1 MTFRPLATA
10 VALAL
15 ALPPLFAS
23 QPAFADAA
31 TDLDEVL
38 VTATRTQIALR
49 DSLSPAQVIGRAEIE
64 RSQATSLQQLLA
76 GRAGINLTNTGG
88 LGKQTS
94 LFLRGA
100 GSNQLLVLVDGVR
113 IGSATAGLP
122 ALQDL
127 PVEQIERI
135 EIVRGPHSSL
145 YGADAIGGV
154 IQIFTRRDTGGLKPR
169 AMAGIG
175 SNNLREASAGLG
187 LGGARG
193 WFGADFAFLR
203 TDGINACNG
212 TAAGWGAGCFADEP
226 DRDGYRNR
234 SASLRGGGKFGDAW
248 TLEGSALRAEGYNH
262 YDGSWA
268 NYSETVQQVFSGKL
282 RFTPS
287 AASAFQA
294 TVGRSYD
301 ESDDYGAAGFVGGL
315 QTRRDQAAVQG
326 DFVPGEGQNLT
337 AGLDW
342 LDDHITGSTAYDVD
356 SRENT
361 GVFAE
366 YQGRFGAQ
374 QLQAGLRGDDN
385 EQFGSHTTGNLG
397 WGWHFDGGMLLSARW
412 SSGFRAPSFND
423 LYYPYYGNPDLQ
435 PEESKNLNVGLSGGG
450 DGWRWTADVF
460 ENRVDD
466 LISFDSSTWLPGNI
480 DTARLRGGE
489 LTLTTAFAGWDLAA
503 QYSHVDP
510 RNRSTGPN
518 HGKLLPRRARDTG
531 RIDLDRDFGAF
542 AFGTSVNAAG
552 SRYDDAANLV
562 RVGGYATLDLR
573 FEYALHADWTVLA
586 RVTNLFDRDYQLV
599 DWYNQPGREYGL
611 SVRWQPRAD

>member
-1 MTFRPLATA
+1 MKFRPLTTA

-15 ALPPLFAS
+15 ALPTAAL
-23 QPAFADAA
+23 ADEA

-64 RSQATSLQQLLA
+64 RSQASSLQQLLA

-127 PVEQIERI
+127 PVSQIERI

-154 IQIFTRRDTGGLKPR
+154 IQIFTRRERTGLQPR
-169 AMAGIG
+169 AMAGVG
-175 SNNLREASAGLG
+175 SNGLREASAGIG
-187 LGGARG
+187 SSGERG
-193 WFGADFAFLR
+193 WFGADVALLR
-203 TDGINACNG
+203 TEGINACNG
-212 TAAGWGAGCFADEP
+212 TSAGWGAGCYTDEP

-234 SASLRGGGKFGDAW
+234 SATLRAGTKFGQAW
-248 TLEGSALRAEGYNH
+248 TVEASALRAEGENE

-268 NYSETVQQVFSGKL
+268 NYSETVQQVLSGKL
-282 RFTPS
+282 RYAPS
-287 AASAFQA
+287 ERFSLQASL
-294 TVGRSYD
+294 GRSD
-301 ESDDYGAAGFVGGL
+301 DQTDDYATSVAVGGL
-315 QTRRDQAAVQG
+315 DTRRDQASLQA
-326 DFVPGEGQNLT
+326 DFGLAAGHALT
-337 AGLDW
+337 AGMDW
-342 LDDHITGSTAYDVD
+342 LDDRITGTTAYEVD
-356 SRENT
+356 NRDNT

-366 YQGRFGAQ
+366 YQGRFGSQ
-374 QLQAGLRGDDN
+374 QLQAGLRSDDN
-385 EQFGSHTTGNLG
+385 EQFGSHTTGDIG
-397 WGWHFDGGMLLSARW
+397 WGWHFGDGLKLVARY
-412 SSGFRAPSFND
+412 STGFRAPSFND

-435 PEESKNLNVGLSGGG
+435 PEESKNLNLGLAGETGS
-450 DGWRWTADVF
+450 WQWSVDVF

-466 LISFDSSTWLPGNI
+466 LISYDSSIFLPGNI

-489 LTLTTAFAGWDLAA
+489 LTVSTTLAGWDLSA

-510 RNRSTGPN
+510 RNRSDGAN

-531 RIDLDRDFGAF
+531 RLDLDRRFGDFG
-542 AFGTSVNAAG
+542 FGTSVHAAG
-552 SRYDDAANLV
+552 SRWDDAANTV
-562 RVGGYATLDLR
+562 RVGGYASVDLR
-573 FEYALHADWTVLA
+573 FEYALHADWTLQA

-599 DWYNQPGREYGL
+599 DWYHQPGREYGL
-611 SVRWQPRAD
+611 SVRWQPAR

>member
-1 MTFRPLATA
+1 MKSRPLTTA

-15 ALPPLFAS
+15 ALP
-23 QPAFADAA
+23 AFAASAA
-31 TDLDEVL
+31 DPATELDEVL
-38 VTATRTQIALR
+38 VTATSTEISLR
-49 DSLSPAQVIGRAEIE
+49 DSLSPAQVIDRAQIE

-100 GSNQLLVLVDGVR
+100 GSNQVLVLIDGVR

-154 IQIFTRRDTGGLKPR
+154 IQIFTRRDRGGLQPR
-169 AMAGIG
+169 AMLGAG
-175 SNNLREASAGLG
+175 SSNLREASAGIG
-187 LGGARG
+187 AGGERG
-193 WFGADFAFLR
+193 WFGADVAFLR
-203 TDGINACNG
+203 TDGINACEG

-226 DRDGYRNR
+226 DLDGYRNR
-234 SASLRGGGKFGDAW
+234 SASLRGGGKLGPAW
-248 TLEGSALRAEGYNH
+248 ILEGSALRAEGYNH

-268 NYSETVQQVFSGKL
+268 NYSETVQQVFSAKL
-282 RFTPS
+282 RHAPS
-287 AASAFQA
+287 TRMGWQA

-301 ESDDYGAAGFVGGL
+301 DSNDYGNGVFVGGL
-315 QTRRDQAAVQG
+315 QTRREQAGLQG
-326 DFVPGEGQNLT
+326 DFVLGQDQHLT
-337 AGLDW
+337 AGADW
-342 LDDHITGSTAYDVD
+342 LGDRITGTTAYDVD
-356 SRENT
+356 SRDNT

-366 YQGRFGAQ
+366 YQGRFGPQ
-374 QLQAGLRGDDN
+374 QLQAGLRYDDN
-385 EQFGSHTTGNLG
+385 DQFGSHTTGNLG
-397 WGWHFDGGMLLSARW
+397 WGWRFDGGMLLSARW

-423 LYYPYYGNPDLQ
+423 LYYPYFGNPDLR
-435 PEESKNLNVGLSGGG
+435 PEESNNVNVGVSGGS
-450 DGWRWTADVF
+450 DGLRWTLDLF

-466 LISFDSSTWLPGNI
+466 LISFDSSTWLPGNV
-480 DTARLRGGE
+480 DRARLRGGE
-489 LTLTTAFAGWDLAA
+489 LTVATSLAGWELSG

-510 RNRSTGPN
+510 RNRSAGAN

-531 RIDLDRDFGAF
+531 RIALDRDFGAF

-552 SRYDDAANLV
+552 SRFDDAANAV
-562 RVGGYATLDLR
+562 RVGGFATLDLR
-573 FEYALHADWTVLA
+573 FEYALHRDWTVLA
-586 RVTNLFDRDYQLV
+586 RVTNLFDNDYQLV
-599 DWYNQPGREYGL
+599 DWYNQPGREFGVNL
-611 SVRWQPRAD
+611 RWQPR

>member
-1 MTFRPLATA
+1 MTFRPLTAA

-15 ALPPLFAS
+15 ALPS
-23 QPAFADAA
+23 TAFADAA

-38 VTATRTQIALR
+38 VTATRTQVALR

-100 GSNQLLVLVDGVR
+100 GSNQLLVLIDGVR

-154 IQIFTRRDTGGLKPR
+154 IQIFTRRDQGGLQPR

-175 SNNLREASAGLG
+175 SNNLREASAGIG
-187 LGGARG
+187 QGGERG

-203 TDGINACNG
+203 TDGINACDG
-212 TAAGWGAGCFADEP
+212 TAEGWGAGCFADEP

-234 SASLRGGGKFGDAW
+234 SASLRGGGKPGEAW

-282 RFTPS
+282 RFAPS
-287 AASAFQA
+287 ASAALQA

-301 ESDDYGAAGFVGGL
+301 DSDDYGATGFVGGL
-315 QTRRDQAAVQG
+315 ETRRDQATLQG
-326 DFVPGEGQNLT
+326 DFVLREGHRLT

-342 LDDHITGSTAYDVD
+342 LDDHITGTTAYDVD

-366 YQGRFGAQ
+366 YQGRFGPQ
-374 QLQAGLRGDDN
+374 QLQAGLRNDDN
-385 EQFGSHTTGNLG
+385 GQFGSHTTGNLG
-397 WGWHFDGGMLLSARW
+397 WGWHFDGGVLLSARY
-412 SSGFRAPSFND
+412 STGFRAPSFND
-423 LYYPYYGNPDLQ
+423 LYYPYYGNPDLR
-435 PEESKNLNVGLSGGG
+435 PEESESLNVGVSGGG
-450 DGWRWTADVF
+450 EGWRWTADVF

-466 LISFDSSTWLPGNI
+466 LISFDSATFLPGNI

-489 LTLTTAFAGWDLAA
+489 LTVATAIAGWDLAA

-510 RNRSTGPN
+510 RNRSEGPN

-531 RIDLDRDFGAF
+531 RIDLDRRFDAF
-542 AFGTSVNAAG
+542 ALGASVNAAAG
-552 SRYDDAANLV
+552 RYDDAANSV
-562 RVGGYATLDLR
+562 RLGGYATFDLR
-573 FEYALHADWTVLA
+573 FEYALHADWTVQA
-586 RVTNLFDRDYQLV
+586 RVTNLFDRDYELV
-599 DWYNQPGREYGL
+599 DWYNQPGREFGL
-611 SVRWQPRAD
+611 NLRWQPQAD

>member
-1 MTFRPLATA
+1 MTSRPLTTA

-15 ALPPLFAS
+15 ALPAFTAS
-23 QPAFADAA
+23 AASDPA
-31 TDLDEVL
+31 TELDEVL
-38 VTATRTQIALR
+38 VTATRTEIALR

-64 RSQATSLQQLLA
+64 RSQATSLQQLLS
-76 GRAGINLTNTGG
+76 GRAGINLTNMGG

-127 PVEQIERI
+127 PVELIERI

-154 IQIFTRRDTGGLKPR
+154 IQIFTRRERSGLQPR
-169 AMAGIG
+169 AMVGAG
-175 SNNLREASAGLG
+175 SNHLREASAGI
-187 LGGARG
+187 GGGNERG

-203 TDGINACNG
+203 TDGINACEG

-268 NYSETVQQVFSGKL
+268 NYSETVQQVYTGKL
-282 RFTPS
+282 RYAPS
-287 AASAFQA
+287 ARMAWQA
-294 TVGRSYD
+294 TVGRSRD
-301 ESDDYGAAGFVGGL
+301 ESDDFGSAGFVGGL
-315 QTRRDQAAVQG
+315 QTRRDQAALQG
-326 DFVPGEGQNLT
+326 DFQLKPGQQLT
-337 AGLDW
+337 AGADW

-356 SRENT
+356 SRDNT

-366 YQGRFGAQ
+366 YQGRFGPQ
-374 QLQAGLRGDDN
+374 QLQAGLRYDDN

-397 WGWHFDGGMLLSARW
+397 WGWHFDGGLLLSARY
-412 SSGFRAPSFND
+412 STGFRAPSFND

-435 PEESKNLNVGLSGGG
+435 PEESKNLNLALSGQVQA
-450 DGWRWTADVF
+450 WRWTLDVF

-466 LISFDSSTWLPGNI
+466 LISFDSTTFLPGNI

-489 LTLTTAFAGWDLAA
+489 ITVATTVAGWDLSA

-510 RNRSTGPN
+510 RNRSQGAN
-518 HGKLLPRRARDTG
+518 RGKLLPRRARDTG
-531 RIDLDRDFGAF
+531 RIDLDRDFGDF
-542 AFGTSVNAAG
+542 AFGTTVNAAG
-552 SRYDDAANLV
+552 SRFDDAANLV
-562 RVGGYATLDLR
+562 RVGGYATVDLR
-573 FEYALHADWTVLA
+573 VEYAFHSDWTVLA

-599 DWYNQPGREYGL
+599 DWYNQPGREFGL
-611 SVRWQPRAD
+611 NLRWQPAR

>member
-1 MTFRPLATA
+1 MTFRPLTAA

-15 ALPPLFAS
+15 ALPSA
-23 QPAFADAA
+23 AFADEA

-100 GSNQLLVLVDGVR
+100 GSNQLLVLIDGVR

-154 IQIFTRRDTGGLKPR
+154 IQIFTRRDRGGLQPR
-169 AMAGIG
+169 AMVGIG
-175 SNNLREASAGLG
+175 SNRLREASAGIG
-187 LGGARG
+187 SGGERG
-193 WFGADFAFLR
+193 WFGADVAFLR
-203 TDGINACNG
+203 TDGINACDG
-212 TAAGWGAGCFADEP
+212 TAEGWGAGCFADEP

-234 SASLRGGGKFGDAW
+234 SANLRAGTRLAEAW

-282 RFTPS
+282 RFAPS
-287 AASAFQA
+287 ARTALLA

-301 ESDDYGAAGFVGGL
+301 ESDDYGASGFVGGL
-315 QTRRDQAAVQG
+315 ATRRDQATLQG
-326 DFVPGEGQNLT
+326 DFVLREGHRLT

-342 LDDHITGSTAYDVD
+342 LDDHITGTTAYDVD

-374 QLQAGLRGDDN
+374 QLQAGLRNDDN

-397 WGWHFDGGMLLSARW
+397 WGWHFDGGLRLSARY
-412 SSGFRAPSFND
+412 STGFRAPSFND
-423 LYYPYYGNPDLQ
+423 LYYPFFGNPDLR
-435 PEESKNLNVGLSGGG
+435 PEESENLNLGLAGEG
-450 DGWRWTADVF
+450 DGWRWTLDVF

-466 LISFDSSTWLPGNI
+466 LISFDSTTWLPGNV
-480 DTARLRGGE
+480 DRARLRGGE
-489 LTLTTAFAGWDLAA
+489 LTVATAFAGWDLAA

-510 RNRSTGPN
+510 RNRSEGAN
-518 HGKLLPRRARDTG
+518 RGNLLPRRARDTG
-531 RIDLDRDFGAF
+531 RIDLDRGFGAF
-542 AFGTSVNAAG
+542 AFGATVNAAG
-552 SRYDDAANLV
+552 SRFDDAANLV

-573 FEYALHADWTVLA
+573 VEYALHPDWTVQA

-611 SVRWQPRAD
+611 NLRWQPRR

>member
-1 MTFRPLATA
+1 MMSRPLTTA

-15 ALPPLFAS
+15 ALP
-23 QPAFADAA
+23 AFAASAA
-31 TDLDEVL
+31 SDPATELDEVL
-38 VTATRTQIALR
+38 VTATRTEIALR

-64 RSQATSLQQLLA
+64 RSQATSLQQLLS
-76 GRAGINLTNTGG
+76 GRAGINLTNMGG

-127 PVEQIERI
+127 PVELIERI

-154 IQIFTRRDTGGLKPR
+154 IQIFTRREHGGLQPR
-169 AMAGIG
+169 AMVGAG
-175 SNNLREASAGLG
+175 SNRLREASAGLG
-187 LGGARG
+187 LGGERG

-268 NYSETVQQVFSGKL
+268 NYSETVQQVYTGKL
-282 RFTPS
+282 RYAPS
-287 AASAFQA
+287 PRMAWQA
-294 TVGRSYD
+294 TLGRSRD
-301 ESDDYGAAGFVGGL
+301 ESDDFGSAGFVGGL
-315 QTRRDQAAVQG
+315 QTRRDQAALQG
-326 DFVPGEGQNLT
+326 DFLLKPGQQLT
-337 AGLDW
+337 AGADW
-342 LDDHITGSTAYDVD
+342 LGDRITGSTAYDVA
-356 SRENT
+356 SRDNT

-366 YQGRFGAQ
+366 YQGRFGPQ
-374 QLQAGLRGDDN
+374 QLQAGLRYDDN

-397 WGWHFDGGMLLSARW
+397 WGWHFDGGLLLSARY
-412 SSGFRAPSFND
+412 STGFRAPSFND
-423 LYYPYYGNPDLQ
+423 LYYPYYGNPDLR
-435 PEESKNLNVGLSGGG
+435 PEESKNLNIGLSGGG
-450 DGWRWTADVF
+450 DGWRWTLDAF

-466 LISFDSSTWLPGNI
+466 LISFDSATWLPGNV
-480 DTARLRGGE
+480 DRARLRGGE
-489 LTLTTAFAGWDLAA
+489 LTVATSLAGWNLAG

-510 RNRSTGPN
+510 RNRSTGASR
-518 HGKLLPRRARDTG
+518 GKLLPRRARDTG
-531 RIDLDRDFGAF
+531 RIDLDRDFGDF
-542 AFGTSVNAAG
+542 AFGTTVNAAG
-552 SRYDDAANLV
+552 SRFDDAANLV

-573 FEYALHADWTVLA
+573 VEYAFHRDWTVQA

-599 DWYNQPGREYGL
+599 DWYN
-611 SVRWQPRAD
+611 

>member
-1 MTFRPLATA
+1 MMSRPLTTA

-15 ALPPLFAS
+15 ALPAFTAS
-23 QPAFADAA
+23 AASDPA
-31 TDLDEVL
+31 TELDEVL
-38 VTATRTQIALR
+38 VTATRTEIALR

-64 RSQATSLQQLLA
+64 RSQATSLQQLLS
-76 GRAGINLTNTGG
+76 GRAGINLTNMGG

-127 PVEQIERI
+127 PVELIERI

-154 IQIFTRRDTGGLKPR
+154 IQIFTRR
-169 AMAGIG
+169 
-175 SNNLREASAGLG
+175 E
-187 LGGARG
+187 RG

-268 NYSETVQQVFSGKL
+268 NYSETVQQVYTGKL
-282 RFTPS
+282 RYAPS
-287 AASAFQA
+287 PRMAWQA
-294 TVGRSYD
+294 TLGRSRD
-301 ESDDYGAAGFVGGL
+301 ESDDFGSAGFVGGL
-315 QTRRDQAAVQG
+315 QTRRDQAALQG
-326 DFVPGEGQNLT
+326 DFLLKPGQQLT
-337 AGLDW
+337 AGADW
-342 LDDHITGSTAYDVD
+342 LGDRITGSTAYDVD
-356 SRENT
+356 SRDNT

-366 YQGRFGAQ
+366 YQGRFGPQ
-374 QLQAGLRGDDN
+374 QLQAGLRYDDN

-397 WGWHFDGGMLLSARW
+397 WGWHFDGGLLLSARY
-412 SSGFRAPSFND
+412 STGFRAPSFND
-423 LYYPYYGNPDLQ
+423 LYYPYFGNPDLQ
-435 PEESKNLNVGLSGGG
+435 PEESKNLNLALSGQVQA
-450 DGWRWTADVF
+450 WRWTLDVF

-466 LISFDSSTWLPGNI
+466 LISFDSTTWLPGNV
-480 DTARLRGGE
+480 DRARLRGGE
-489 LTLTTAFAGWDLAA
+489 LTVATSLAGWNLAG

-510 RNRSTGPN
+510 RNRSTGASR
-518 HGKLLPRRARDTG
+518 GKLLPRRARDTG
-531 RIDLDRDFGAF
+531 RIDLDRDFGDF
-542 AFGTSVNAAG
+542 AFGTTVNAAG
-552 SRYDDAANLV
+552 SRFDDAANLV

-573 FEYALHADWTVLA
+573 VEYALGSDWTVLA

-599 DWYNQPGREYGL
+599 DWYNQPGREFGL
-611 SVRWQPRAD
+611 NLRWQPAH

>member
-1 MTFRPLATA
+1 MMSRPLTTA

-15 ALPPLFAS
+15 ALP
-23 QPAFADAA
+23 AFAASAA
-31 TDLDEVL
+31 SDPATELDEVL
-38 VTATRTQIALR
+38 VTATRTEIALR

-64 RSQATSLQQLLA
+64 RSQATSLQQLLS
-76 GRAGINLTNTGG
+76 GRAGINLTNMGG

-127 PVEQIERI
+127 PVELIERI

-154 IQIFTRRDTGGLKPR
+154 IQIFTRREHGGLQPR
-169 AMAGIG
+169 AMVGAG
-175 SNNLREASAGLG
+175 SNRLREASAGLG
-187 LGGARG
+187 LGGERG

-268 NYSETVQQVFSGKL
+268 NYSETVQQVYSGKL
-282 RFTPS
+282 RYAPS
-287 AASAFQA
+287 ARMAWQA
-294 TVGRSYD
+294 TVGRSRD
-301 ESDDYGAAGFVGGL
+301 ESDDFGSGGFVGGL
-315 QTRRDQAAVQG
+315 QTRRDQAALQG
-326 DFVPGEGQNLT
+326 DFVLKPGQQLT
-337 AGLDW
+337 AGADW
-342 LDDHITGSTAYDVD
+342 LGDRITGSTAYDVD
-356 SRENT
+356 SRDNT

-366 YQGRFGAQ
+366 YQGRFGPQ
-374 QLQAGLRGDDN
+374 QLQAGLRYDDN

-397 WGWHFDGGMLLSARW
+397 WGWHFDGGLLLSARY
-412 SSGFRAPSFND
+412 STGFRAPSFND
-423 LYYPYYGNPDLQ
+423 LYYPYFGNPDLQ
-435 PEESKNLNVGLSGGG
+435 PEESKNLNLALSGQVQA
-450 DGWRWTADVF
+450 WRWTLDVF

-466 LISFDSSTWLPGNI
+466 LISFDSTTWLPGNV
-480 DTARLRGGE
+480 DRARLRGGE
-489 LTLTTAFAGWDLAA
+489 LTVATSLAGWNLAG

-510 RNRSTGPN
+510 RNRSTGASR
-518 HGKLLPRRARDTG
+518 GKLLPRRARDTG
-531 RIDLDRDFGAF
+531 RIDLDRDFGDF
-542 AFGTSVNAAG
+542 AFGTTVNAAG
-552 SRYDDAANLV
+552 SRFDDAANLV

-573 FEYALHADWTVLA
+573 VEYALGSDWTVLA

-599 DWYNQPGREYGL
+599 DWYNQPGREFGL
-611 SVRWQPRAD
+611 NLRWQPAR

>member
-1 MTFRPLATA
+1 MTSRPLTTA

-15 ALPPLFAS
+15 ALPAFTAS
-23 QPAFADAA
+23 AASDPA
-31 TDLDEVL
+31 TELDEVL
-38 VTATRTQIALR
+38 VTATRTEIALR

-127 PVEQIERI
+127 TVELIERI

-154 IQIFTRRDTGGLKPR
+154 IQIFTRRERSGLQPR
-169 AMAGIG
+169 AMVGAG
-175 SNNLREASAGLG
+175 SNHLREASAGI
-187 LGGARG
+187 GGGNERG

-203 TDGINACNG
+203 TDGINACEG
-212 TAAGWGAGCFADEP
+212 TAAGWGAGCFAEEP

-268 NYSETVQQVFSGKL
+268 NYSETVQQVYTGKL
-282 RFTPS
+282 RYAPS
-287 AASAFQA
+287 ARMAWQA
-294 TVGRSYD
+294 TVGRSRD
-301 ESDDYGAAGFVGGL
+301 ESDDFGSAGFVGGL
-315 QTRRDQAAVQG
+315 QTRRDQAALQG
-326 DFVPGEGQNLT
+326 DFQLKPGQQLT
-337 AGLDW
+337 AGADW

-356 SRENT
+356 SRDNT

-366 YQGRFGAQ
+366 YQGRFGPQ
-374 QLQAGLRGDDN
+374 QLQAGLRYDDN

-397 WGWHFDGGMLLSARW
+397 WGWHFDGGLLLSARY
-412 SSGFRAPSFND
+412 STGFRAPSFND

-435 PEESKNLNVGLSGGG
+435 PEESKNLNLALSGQVQA
-450 DGWRWTADVF
+450 WRWTLDVF

-466 LISFDSSTWLPGNI
+466 LISFDSTTFLPGNI

-489 LTLTTAFAGWDLAA
+489 ITVATTVAGWDLSA

-510 RNRSTGPN
+510 RNRSQGAN
-518 HGKLLPRRARDTG
+518 RGKLLPRRARDTG
-531 RIDLDRDFGAF
+531 RIDLDRDFGDF
-542 AFGTSVNAAG
+542 AFGTTVNAAG
-552 SRYDDAANLV
+552 SRFDDAANLV
-562 RVGGYATLDLR
+562 RVGGYATVDLR
-573 FEYALHADWTVLA
+573 VEYAFHSDWTVLA

-599 DWYNQPGREYGL
+599 DWYNQPGREFGL
-611 SVRWQPRAD
+611 NLRWQPAR

>member
-1 MTFRPLATA
+1 MTFRPLTAA

-15 ALPPLFAS
+15 ALPSA
-23 QPAFADAA
+23 AFAAAPTDAA

-49 DSLSPAQVIGRAEIE
+49 DSLSPAQVIDRAEIE

-76 GRAGINLTNTGG
+76 GRAGINLANTGG

-113 IGSATAGLP
+113 IGSASAGLP
-122 ALQDL
+122 AIQDI

-154 IQIFTRRDTGGLKPR
+154 IQIFTRHDHGGLQPR

-175 SNNLREASAGLG
+175 SHNLREASAGLG
-187 LGGARG
+187 LGGERG
-193 WFGADFAFLR
+193 WFGADVAFLR
-203 TDGINACNG
+203 TDGIDACDG
-212 TAAGWGAGCFADEP
+212 TAEGWGAGCFADEP

-234 SASLRGGGKFGDAW
+234 SASLRGGAKLAEAW

-282 RFTPS
+282 RFAPS
-287 AASAFQA
+287 AGTALQA

-301 ESDDYGAAGFVGGL
+301 ESDDYGATGFAGGL
-315 QTRRDQAAVQG
+315 QTRRDQAALQG
-326 DFVPGEGQNLT
+326 DFVLRDGHLLT
-337 AGLDW
+337 AGADW
-342 LDDHITGSTAYDVD
+342 LDDHVTGNTDYDVD
-356 SRENT
+356 SRDNT
-361 GVFAE
+361 GLFAE
-366 YQGRFGAQ
+366 YQGRFGAR
-374 QLQAGLRGDDN
+374 QLQAGLRYDDN
-385 EQFGSHTTGNLG
+385 EQFGSHTTGDLG
-397 WGWHFDGGMLLSARW
+397 WGWHFDGGVLLSARY
-412 SSGFRAPSFND
+412 STGFRAPSFND

-435 PEESKNLNVGLSGGG
+435 PEESESLNLGLSGEAR
-450 DGWRWTADVF
+450 GWRWTLDAFD
-460 ENRVDD
+460 NRVDD
-466 LISFDSSTWLPGNI
+466 LISYDSSTFLPGNI
-480 DTARLRGGE
+480 DKARLRGGE
-489 LTLTTAFAGWDLAA
+489 ATVAASLAGWDLAA

-510 RNRSTGPN
+510 RNRSDGAN
-518 HGKLLPRRARDTG
+518 RGNLLPRRARDTG
-531 RIDLDRDFGAF
+531 RIDLDRRLDALGVGA
-542 AFGTSVNAAG
+542 SLNAAG
-552 SRYDDAANLV
+552 SRYDDAANTV
-562 RVGGYATLDLR
+562 RLGGYATVDLR
-573 FEYALHADWTVLA
+573 FEYALNRAWTLQA
-586 RVTNLFDRDYQLV
+586 RVTNLFDRDYQQV

-611 SVRWQPRAD
+611 NVRWQPKAE

>member
-1 MTFRPLATA
+1 MTSRPLTTA

-15 ALPPLFAS
+15 ALPAFTAS
-23 QPAFADAA
+23 AASDPA
-31 TDLDEVL
+31 TELDEVL
-38 VTATRTQIALR
+38 VTATRTEIALR

-64 RSQATSLQQLLA
+64 RSQATSLQQLLS
-76 GRAGINLTNTGG
+76 GRAGINLTNMGG

-127 PVEQIERI
+127 TVELIERI

-154 IQIFTRRDTGGLKPR
+154 IQIFTRRERSGLQPR
-169 AMAGIG
+169 AMVGAG
-175 SNNLREASAGLG
+175 SNHLREASAGI
-187 LGGARG
+187 GGGNERG

-268 NYSETVQQVFSGKL
+268 NYSETVQQVYTGKL
-282 RFTPS
+282 RYAPS
-287 AASAFQA
+287 ARMAWQA
-294 TVGRSYD
+294 TVGRSRD
-301 ESDDYGAAGFVGGL
+301 ESDDFGSAGFVGGL
-315 QTRRDQAAVQG
+315 QTRRDQAALQG
-326 DFVPGEGQNLT
+326 DFQLKPGQQLT
-337 AGLDW
+337 AGADW

-356 SRENT
+356 SRDNT

-366 YQGRFGAQ
+366 YQGRFGPQ
-374 QLQAGLRGDDN
+374 QLQAGLRYDDN

-397 WGWHFDGGMLLSARW
+397 WGWHFDGGLLLSARY
-412 SSGFRAPSFND
+412 STGFRAPSFND

-435 PEESKNLNVGLSGGG
+435 PEESKNLNLALSGQVQA
-450 DGWRWTADVF
+450 WRWTLDVF

-466 LISFDSSTWLPGNI
+466 LISFDSTTFLPGNI

-489 LTLTTAFAGWDLAA
+489 ITVATTVAGWDLSA

-510 RNRSTGPN
+510 RNRSQGAN
-518 HGKLLPRRARDTG
+518 RGKLLPRRARDTG
-531 RIDLDRDFGAF
+531 RIDLDRDFGDF
-542 AFGTSVNAAG
+542 AFGTTVNAAG
-552 SRYDDAANLV
+552 SRFDDAANLV
-562 RVGGYATLDLR
+562 RVGGYATVDLR
-573 FEYALHADWTVLA
+573 VEYAFHSDWTVLA

-599 DWYNQPGREYGL
+599 DWYNQPGREFGL
-611 SVRWQPRAD
+611 NLRWQPAR

>member
-1 MTFRPLATA
+1 MTFRPLTTA

-15 ALPPLFAS
+15 ALPLLAPGAALA
-23 QPAFADAA
+23 ADPA

-64 RSQATSLQQLLA
+64 RSQASSLQQLLA

-145 YGADAIGGV
+145 YGADAIGGM

-175 SNNLREASAGLG
+175 SNHLREASAGLG
-187 LGGARG
+187 LGGERG
-193 WFGADFAFLR
+193 WFGADVAFLR
-203 TDGINACNG
+203 TDGINACEG

-234 SASLRGGGKFGDAW
+234 SASLRGGGKLGDAW

-282 RFTPS
+282 RFAPS
-287 AASAFQA
+287 AAGSLQA

-301 ESDDYGAAGFVGGL
+301 DSDDYGATGFVGGL
-315 QTRRDQAAVQG
+315 ETRRDQAALQG
-326 DFVPGEGQNLT
+326 DFVLREGQTLT

-356 SRENT
+356 SRDNT

-374 QLQAGLRGDDN
+374 QMQAGLRSDDN

-397 WGWHFDGGMLLSARW
+397 WGWHFDGGMLLSTRY
-412 SSGFRAPSFND
+412 STGFRAPSFND
-423 LYYPYYGNPDLQ
+423 LYYPYYGNPELQ
-435 PEESKNLNVGLSGGG
+435 PEESKSLNIGLSGELQA
-450 DGWRWTADVF
+450 WRWTLDVF

-466 LISFDSSTWLPGNI
+466 LISFDSATFLPGNI

-489 LTLTTAFAGWDLAA
+489 LTVGTTLAGWDLAA

-510 RNRSTGPN
+510 RNRSEGAN
-518 HGKLLPRRARDTG
+518 RGNLLPRRARDTG
-531 RIDLDRDFGAF
+531 RIDLDRDFGDF
-542 AFGTSVNAAG
+542 AFGTTLNAAG

-562 RVGGYATLDLR
+562 RVGGYATLDVR
-573 FEYALHADWTVLA
+573 FEYALGSDWTVLA

-599 DWYNQPGREYGL
+599 DWYAQPGREYGL
-611 SVRWQPRAD
+611 SVRWQPRG

>member
-1 MTFRPLATA
+1 MTFRPLTTA

-15 ALPPLFAS
+15 ALPLLAPGTALA
-23 QPAFADAA
+23 ADPA

-100 GSNQLLVLVDGVR
+100 GSNQILVLVDGVR

-169 AMAGIG
+169 AMVGIG
-175 SNNLREASAGLG
+175 SNHLREASAGLG
-187 LGGARG
+187 LGGERG
-193 WFGADFAFLR
+193 WFGADVAFLR
-203 TDGINACNG
+203 TDGINACEG

-234 SASLRGGGKFGDAW
+234 SASLRGGGRFGDAW

-282 RFTPS
+282 RFAPS
-287 AASAFQA
+287 AAATLQA

-301 ESDDYGAAGFVGGL
+301 DSDDYGATGFVGGL
-315 QTRRDQAAVQG
+315 ETRRDQAAVQG
-326 DFVPGEGQNLT
+326 DFILREGQALT
-337 AGLDW
+337 AGVDW

-356 SRENT
+356 SRDNT

-366 YQGRFGAQ
+366 YQGRFGPQ
-374 QLQAGLRGDDN
+374 QLQAGLRYDDN

-397 WGWHFDGGMLLSARW
+397 WGWHFDGGLLLSARY
-412 SSGFRAPSFND
+412 STGFRAPSFND

-435 PEESKNLNVGLSGGG
+435 PEESKNINVGLSGEVQA
-450 DGWRWTADVF
+450 WRWTVDVF

-466 LISFDSSTWLPGNI
+466 LISFDSTTFLPGNI

-489 LTLTTAFAGWDLAA
+489 LTVGTTLAGWDLAA

-510 RNRSTGPN
+510 RNRSEGAN
-518 HGKLLPRRARDTG
+518 RGNLLPRRARDTG
-531 RIDLDRDFGAF
+531 RIDLDRDFGDF
-542 AFGTSVNAAG
+542 AFGTTLNAAG

-573 FEYALHADWTVLA
+573 FEYALGSDWTVLA

-599 DWYNQPGREYGL
+599 DWYAQPGREYGL
-611 SVRWQPRAD
+611 SVRWQPRG

>member
-1 MTFRPLATA
+1 MTSRPLTTA

-15 ALPPLFAS
+15 ALPAFTAS
-23 QPAFADAA
+23 AASDPA
-31 TDLDEVL
+31 TELDEVL
-38 VTATRTQIALR
+38 VTATRTEIALR

-64 RSQATSLQQLLA
+64 RSQATSLQQLLS
-76 GRAGINLTNTGG
+76 GRAGINLTNMGG

-127 PVEQIERI
+127 PVELIERI

-154 IQIFTRRDTGGLKPR
+154 IQIFTRRERSGLQPR
-169 AMAGIG
+169 AMVGAG
-175 SNNLREASAGLG
+175 SNHLREASAGI
-187 LGGARG
+187 GGGNERG

-203 TDGINACNG
+203 TDGINACEG

-268 NYSETVQQVFSGKL
+268 NYSETVQQVYTGKL
-282 RFTPS
+282 RYAPS
-287 AASAFQA
+287 PRMAWQA
-294 TVGRSYD
+294 TLGRSRD
-301 ESDDYGAAGFVGGL
+301 ESDDFGSAGFVGGL
-315 QTRRDQAAVQG
+315 QTRRDQAALQV
-326 DFVPGEGQNLT
+326 DFQLKPGQQLT
-337 AGLDW
+337 AGADW

-356 SRENT
+356 SRDNT

-366 YQGRFGAQ
+366 YQGRFGPQ
-374 QLQAGLRGDDN
+374 QLQAGLRYDDN

-397 WGWHFDGGMLLSARW
+397 WGWHFDGGLLLSARY
-412 SSGFRAPSFND
+412 STGFRAPSFND

-435 PEESKNLNVGLSGGG
+435 PEESKNLNLALSGQVQA
-450 DGWRWTADVF
+450 WRWTLDVF

-466 LISFDSSTWLPGNI
+466 LISFDSTTFLPGNI

-489 LTLTTAFAGWDLAA
+489 ITVATTVAGWDLSA

-510 RNRSTGPN
+510 RNRSQGAN
-518 HGKLLPRRARDTG
+518 RGKLLPRRARDTG
-531 RIDLDRDFGAF
+531 RIDLDRDFGDF
-542 AFGTSVNAAG
+542 AFGTTVNAAG
-552 SRYDDAANLV
+552 SRFDDAANLV
-562 RVGGYATLDLR
+562 RVGGYATVDLR
-573 FEYALHADWTVLA
+573 VEYAFHSDWTVLA

-599 DWYNQPGREYGL
+599 DWYNQPGREFGL
-611 SVRWQPRAD
+611 NLRWQPAR

>member
-1 MTFRPLATA
+1 MTFRPLTTA

-15 ALPPLFAS
+15 ALPLLAPGTALA
-23 QPAFADAA
+23 ADPA

-38 VTATRTQIALR
+38 VTATRTPIALR

-100 GSNQLLVLVDGVR
+100 GSNQILVLVDGVR

-169 AMAGIG
+169 AMVGIG
-175 SNNLREASAGLG
+175 SNHLREASAGLG
-187 LGGARG
+187 LGGERG
-193 WFGADFAFLR
+193 WFGADVAFLR
-203 TDGINACNG
+203 TDGINACEG

-234 SASLRGGGKFGDAW
+234 SASLRGGGRFGDAW

-268 NYSETVQQVFSGKL
+268 NYSETVQQVYTGKL
-282 RFTPS
+282 RYAPS
-287 AASAFQA
+287 PRMAWQA
-294 TVGRSYD
+294 TLGRSRD
-301 ESDDYGAAGFVGGL
+301 ESDDFGSAGFVGGL
-315 QTRRDQAAVQG
+315 QTRRDQAALQG
-326 DFVPGEGQNLT
+326 DFLLKPGQQLT
-337 AGLDW
+337 AGADW
-342 LDDHITGSTAYDVD
+342 LGDRITGSTAYDVD
-356 SRENT
+356 SRDNT

-366 YQGRFGAQ
+366 YQGRFGPQ
-374 QLQAGLRGDDN
+374 QLQAGLRYDDN

-397 WGWHFDGGMLLSARW
+397 WGWHFDGGLLLSARY
-412 SSGFRAPSFND
+412 STGFRAPSFND

-435 PEESKNLNVGLSGGG
+435 PEESKNINVGLSGEVQA
-450 DGWRWTADVF
+450 WRWTVDVF

-466 LISFDSSTWLPGNI
+466 LISFDSTTFLPGNI

-489 LTLTTAFAGWDLAA
+489 VTVATQLAGWDLSA

-510 RNRSTGPN
+510 RNRSEGAN
-518 HGKLLPRRARDTG
+518 RGNLLPRRARDTG
-531 RIDLDRDFGAF
+531 RIDLDRDFGDF
-542 AFGTSVNAAG
+542 AFGTTLNAAG

-573 FEYALHADWTVLA
+573 FEYALGSDWTVLA
-586 RVTNLFDRDYQLV
+586 RVANLFDRDYQLV
-599 DWYNQPGREYGL
+599 DWYAQPGREYGL
-611 SVRWQPRAD
+611 SVRWQPRG

>member
-1 MTFRPLATA
+1 MMSRPLTTA

-15 ALPPLFAS
+15 ALP
-23 QPAFADAA
+23 AFAASAA
-31 TDLDEVL
+31 SDPATELDEVL
-38 VTATRTQIALR
+38 VTATRTEIALR

-64 RSQATSLQQLLA
+64 RSQATSLQQLLS
-76 GRAGINLTNTGG
+76 GRAGINLTNMGG

-127 PVEQIERI
+127 PVELIERI

-154 IQIFTRRDTGGLKPR
+154 IQIFTRREHGGLQPR
-169 AMAGIG
+169 AMVGAG
-175 SNNLREASAGLG
+175 SNRLREASAGLG
-187 LGGARG
+187 LGGERG

-268 NYSETVQQVFSGKL
+268 NYSETVQQVYTGKL
-282 RFTPS
+282 RYAPS
-287 AASAFQA
+287 PRMAWQA
-294 TVGRSYD
+294 TLGRSRD
-301 ESDDYGAAGFVGGL
+301 ESDDFGSAGFVGGL
-315 QTRRDQAAVQG
+315 QTRRDQAALQG
-326 DFVPGEGQNLT
+326 DFLLKPGQQLT
-337 AGLDW
+337 AGADW
-342 LDDHITGSTAYDVD
+342 LGDRITGSTAYDVD
-356 SRENT
+356 SRDNT

-366 YQGRFGAQ
+366 YQGRFGPQ
-374 QLQAGLRGDDN
+374 QLQAGLRYDDN
-385 EQFGSHTTGNLG
+385 EQFGRHTTGNLG
-397 WGWHFDGGMLLSARW
+397 WGWHFDGGLLLSARY
-412 SSGFRAPSFND
+412 STGFRAPSFND
-423 LYYPYYGNPDLQ
+423 LYYPYFGNPDLQ
-435 PEESKNLNVGLSGGG
+435 PEESKNLNLALSGQVQA
-450 DGWRWTADVF
+450 WRWTLDVF

-466 LISFDSSTWLPGNI
+466 LISFDSTTWLPGNV
-480 DTARLRGGE
+480 DRARLRGGE
-489 LTLTTAFAGWDLAA
+489 LTVATTLAGWDLAG

-531 RIDLDRDFGAF
+531 RIDLDRRFGDF
-542 AFGTSVNAAG
+542 AFGTTVNAAG
-552 SRYDDAANLV
+552 SRFDDAANLV

-573 FEYALHADWTVLA
+573 VEYALGSDWTVLA

-599 DWYNQPGREYGL
+599 DWYNQPGREFGL
-611 SVRWQPRAD
+611 NLRWQPAR

>member
-1 MTFRPLATA
+1 MTSRPLTTA

-15 ALPPLFAS
+15 ALPAFTAS
-23 QPAFADAA
+23 AASDPA
-31 TDLDEVL
+31 TELDEVL
-38 VTATRTQIALR
+38 VTATRTEIALR

-64 RSQATSLQQLLA
+64 RSQATSLQQLLS
-76 GRAGINLTNTGG
+76 GRAGINLTNMGG

-127 PVEQIERI
+127 PVELIERI

-154 IQIFTRRDTGGLKPR
+154 IQIFTRRERSGLQPR
-169 AMAGIG
+169 AMVGAG
-175 SNNLREASAGLG
+175 SNHLREASAGI
-187 LGGARG
+187 GGGNERG

-268 NYSETVQQVFSGKL
+268 NYSETVQQVYTGKL
-282 RFTPS
+282 RYAPS
-287 AASAFQA
+287 ARMAWQA
-294 TVGRSYD
+294 TVGRSRD
-301 ESDDYGAAGFVGGL
+301 ESDDFGSAGFVGGL
-315 QTRRDQAAVQG
+315 QTRRDQAALQG
-326 DFVPGEGQNLT
+326 DFQLKPGQQLT
-337 AGLDW
+337 AGADW
-342 LDDHITGSTAYDVD
+342 LGDRITGSTAYDVD
-356 SRENT
+356 SRDNT

-366 YQGRFGAQ
+366 YQGRFGPQ
-374 QLQAGLRGDDN
+374 QLQAGLRYDDN

-397 WGWHFDGGMLLSARW
+397 WGWHFDGGLLLSARY
-412 SSGFRAPSFND
+412 STGFRAPSFND

-435 PEESKNLNVGLSGGG
+435 PEESKNLNLALSGQVQA
-450 DGWRWTADVF
+450 WRWTLDVF

-466 LISFDSSTWLPGNI
+466 LISFDSTTFLPGNI

-489 LTLTTAFAGWDLAA
+489 ITVATTVAGWDLSA

-510 RNRSTGPN
+510 RNRSQGAN
-518 HGKLLPRRARDTG
+518 RGKLLPRRARDTG
-531 RIDLDRDFGAF
+531 RIDLDRDFGDF
-542 AFGTSVNAAG
+542 AFGTTVNAAG
-552 SRYDDAANLV
+552 SRFDDAANLV
-562 RVGGYATLDLR
+562 RVGGYATVDLR
-573 FEYALHADWTVLA
+573 VEYAFHSDWTVLA

-599 DWYNQPGREYGL
+599 DWYNQPGREFGL
-611 SVRWQPRAD
+611 NLRWQPAR

>member
-1 MTFRPLATA
+1 MTSRPLTTA

-15 ALPPLFAS
+15 ALPAFTAS
-23 QPAFADAA
+23 AASDPA
-31 TDLDEVL
+31 TELDEVL
-38 VTATRTQIALR
+38 VTATRTEIALR

-64 RSQATSLQQLLA
+64 RSQATSLQQLLS
-76 GRAGINLTNTGG
+76 GRAGINLTNMGG

-127 PVEQIERI
+127 PVELIERI

-154 IQIFTRRDTGGLKPR
+154 IQIFTRRERSGLQPR
-169 AMAGIG
+169 AMVGAG
-175 SNNLREASAGLG
+175 SNHLREASAGI
-187 LGGARG
+187 GGGNERG

-203 TDGINACNG
+203 TDGINACEG
-212 TAAGWGAGCFADEP
+212 TAAGWGAGCFAEEP

-268 NYSETVQQVFSGKL
+268 NYSETVQQVYTGKL
-282 RFTPS
+282 RYAPS
-287 AASAFQA
+287 ARMAWQA
-294 TVGRSYD
+294 TVGRSRD
-301 ESDDYGAAGFVGGL
+301 ESDDFGSAGFVGGL
-315 QTRRDQAAVQG
+315 QTRRDQAALQG
-326 DFVPGEGQNLT
+326 DFQLKPGQQLT
-337 AGLDW
+337 AGADW

-356 SRENT
+356 SRDNT

-366 YQGRFGAQ
+366 YQGRFGPQ
-374 QLQAGLRGDDN
+374 QLQAGLRYDDN

-397 WGWHFDGGMLLSARW
+397 WGWHFDGGLLLSARY
-412 SSGFRAPSFND
+412 STGFRAPSFND

-435 PEESKNLNVGLSGGG
+435 PEESKNLNLALSGQVQA
-450 DGWRWTADVF
+450 WRWTLDVF

-466 LISFDSSTWLPGNI
+466 LISFDSTTFLPGNI

-489 LTLTTAFAGWDLAA
+489 ITVATTVAGWDLSA

-510 RNRSTGPN
+510 RNRSQGAN
-518 HGKLLPRRARDTG
+518 RGKLLPRRARDTG
-531 RIDLDRDFGAF
+531 RIDLDRDFGDF
-542 AFGTSVNAAG
+542 AFGTTVNAAG
-552 SRYDDAANLV
+552 SRFDDAANLV
-562 RVGGYATLDLR
+562 RVGGYATVDLR
-573 FEYALHADWTVLA
+573 VEYAFHSDWTVLA

-599 DWYNQPGREYGL
+599 DWYNQPGREFGL
-611 SVRWQPRAD
+611 NLRWQPAR

>member
-1 MTFRPLATA
+1 MTSRPLTTA

-15 ALPPLFAS
+15 ALPAFTAS
-23 QPAFADAA
+23 AASDPA
-31 TDLDEVL
+31 TELDEVL
-38 VTATRTQIALR
+38 VTATRTEIALR

-64 RSQATSLQQLLA
+64 RSQATSLQQLLS
-76 GRAGINLTNTGG
+76 GRAGINLTNMGG

-127 PVEQIERI
+127 TVELIERI

-169 AMAGIG
+169 AMVGIG
-175 SNNLREASAGLG
+175 SNHLREASAGLG
-187 LGGARG
+187 LGGERG
-193 WFGADFAFLR
+193 WFGADVAFLR
-203 TDGINACNG
+203 TDGINACEG

-234 SASLRGGGKFGDAW
+234 SASLRGGGRFGDAW

-268 NYSETVQQVFSGKL
+268 NYSETVQQVYTGKL
-282 RFTPS
+282 RYAPS
-287 AASAFQA
+287 ARMAWQA
-294 TVGRSYD
+294 TVGRSRD
-301 ESDDYGAAGFVGGL
+301 ESDDFGSAGFVGGL
-315 QTRRDQAAVQG
+315 QTRRDQAALQG
-326 DFVPGEGQNLT
+326 DFQLKPGQQLT
-337 AGLDW
+337 AGADW

-356 SRENT
+356 SRDNT

-366 YQGRFGAQ
+366 YQGRFGPQ
-374 QLQAGLRGDDN
+374 QLQAGLRYDDN

-397 WGWHFDGGMLLSARW
+397 WGWHFDGGLLLSARY
-412 SSGFRAPSFND
+412 STGFRAPSFND

-435 PEESKNLNVGLSGGG
+435 PEESKNLNLALSGQVQA
-450 DGWRWTADVF
+450 WRWTLDVF

-466 LISFDSSTWLPGNI
+466 LISFDSTTFLPGNI

-489 LTLTTAFAGWDLAA
+489 ITVATTVAGWDLSA

-510 RNRSTGPN
+510 RNRSQGAN
-518 HGKLLPRRARDTG
+518 RGKLLPRRARDTG
-531 RIDLDRDFGAF
+531 RIDLDRDFGDF
-542 AFGTSVNAAG
+542 AFGTTVNAAG
-552 SRYDDAANLV
+552 SRFDDAANLV
-562 RVGGYATLDLR
+562 RVGGYATVDLR
-573 FEYALHADWTVLA
+573 VEYAFHSDWTVLA

-599 DWYNQPGREYGL
+599 DWYNQPGREFGL
-611 SVRWQPRAD
+611 NLRWQPAR

>member
-1 MTFRPLATA
+1 MMSRPLTTA

-15 ALPPLFAS
+15 ALP
-23 QPAFADAA
+23 AFAASAA
-31 TDLDEVL
+31 SDPATELDEVL
-38 VTATRTQIALR
+38 VTATRTEIALR

-64 RSQATSLQQLLA
+64 RSQATSLQQLLS
-76 GRAGINLTNTGG
+76 GRAGINLTNMGG

-127 PVEQIERI
+127 PVELIERI

-154 IQIFTRRDTGGLKPR
+154 IQIFTRRERSGLQPR
-169 AMAGIG
+169 AMVGAG
-175 SNNLREASAGLG
+175 SNHLREASAGI
-187 LGGARG
+187 GGGNERG

-203 TDGINACNG
+203 TDGINACEG

-268 NYSETVQQVFSGKL
+268 NYSETVQQVYTGKL
-282 RFTPS
+282 RYAPS
-287 AASAFQA
+287 ARMAWQA
-294 TVGRSYD
+294 TVGRSRD
-301 ESDDYGAAGFVGGL
+301 ESDDFGSAGFVGGL
-315 QTRRDQAAVQG
+315 QTRRDQAALQG
-326 DFVPGEGQNLT
+326 DFQLKPGQQLT
-337 AGLDW
+337 AGADW

-356 SRENT
+356 SRDNT

-366 YQGRFGAQ
+366 YQGRFGPQ
-374 QLQAGLRGDDN
+374 QLQAGLRYDDN

-397 WGWHFDGGMLLSARW
+397 WGWHFDGGLLLSARY
-412 SSGFRAPSFND
+412 STGFRAPSFND

-435 PEESKNLNVGLSGGG
+435 PEESKNLNLALSGQVQA
-450 DGWRWTADVF
+450 WRWTLDVF

-466 LISFDSSTWLPGNI
+466 LISFDSTTFLPGNI

-489 LTLTTAFAGWDLAA
+489 ITVATTVAGWDLSA

-510 RNRSTGPN
+510 RNRSQGAN
-518 HGKLLPRRARDTG
+518 RGKLLPRRARDTG
-531 RIDLDRDFGAF
+531 RIDLDRDFGDF
-542 AFGTSVNAAG
+542 AFGTTVNAAG
-552 SRYDDAANLV
+552 SRFDDAANLV
-562 RVGGYATLDLR
+562 RVGGYATVDLR
-573 FEYALHADWTVLA
+573 VEYAFHSDWTVLA

-599 DWYNQPGREYGL
+599 DWYNQPGREFGL
-611 SVRWQPRAD
+611 NLRWQPAR

>member
-1 MTFRPLATA
+1 MTSRPLTTA

-15 ALPPLFAS
+15 ALPAFTAS
-23 QPAFADAA
+23 AASDPA
-31 TDLDEVL
+31 TELDEVL
-38 VTATRTQIALR
+38 VTATRTEIALR

-64 RSQATSLQQLLA
+64 RSQATSLQQLLS
-76 GRAGINLTNTGG
+76 GRAGINLTNMGG

-127 PVEQIERI
+127 PVELIERI

-154 IQIFTRRDTGGLKPR
+154 IQIFTRRERSGLQPR
-169 AMAGIG
+169 AMVGAG
-175 SNNLREASAGLG
+175 SNHLREASAGI
-187 LGGARG
+187 GGGNERG

-203 TDGINACNG
+203 TDGINACEG

-268 NYSETVQQVFSGKL
+268 NYSETVQQVYTGKL
-282 RFTPS
+282 RYAPS
-287 AASAFQA
+287 ARMAWQA
-294 TVGRSYD
+294 TVGRSRD
-301 ESDDYGAAGFVGGL
+301 ESDDFGSAGFVGGL
-315 QTRRDQAAVQG
+315 QTRRDQAALQG
-326 DFVPGEGQNLT
+326 DFQLKPGQQLT
-337 AGLDW
+337 AGADW

-356 SRENT
+356 SRDNT

-366 YQGRFGAQ
+366 YQGRFGPQ
-374 QLQAGLRGDDN
+374 QLQAGLRYDDN

-397 WGWHFDGGMLLSARW
+397 WGWHFDGGLLLSARY
-412 SSGFRAPSFND
+412 STGFRAPSFND

-435 PEESKNLNVGLSGGG
+435 PEESKNLNLALSGQVQA
-450 DGWRWTADVF
+450 WRWTLDVF

-466 LISFDSSTWLPGNI
+466 LISFDSATWLPGNV
-480 DTARLRGGE
+480 DRARLRGGE
-489 LTLTTAFAGWDLAA
+489 ITVATTVAGWDLSA

-510 RNRSTGPN
+510 RNRSQGAN
-518 HGKLLPRRARDTG
+518 RGKLLPRRARDTG
-531 RIDLDRDFGAF
+531 RIDLDRDFGDF
-542 AFGTSVNAAG
+542 AFGTTVNAAG
-552 SRYDDAANLV
+552 SRFDDAANLV
-562 RVGGYATLDLR
+562 RVDGYATVDLR
-573 FEYALHADWTVLA
+573 VEYAFHSDWTVLA

-599 DWYNQPGREYGL
+599 DWYNQPGREFGL
-611 SVRWQPRAD
+611 NLRWQPAR

>member
-1 MTFRPLATA
+1 MMSRPLTTA

-15 ALPPLFAS
+15 ALP
-23 QPAFADAA
+23 AFAASAA
-31 TDLDEVL
+31 SDPATELDEVL
-38 VTATRTQIALR
+38 VTATRTEIALR

-64 RSQATSLQQLLA
+64 RSQATSLQQLLS
-76 GRAGINLTNTGG
+76 GRAGINLTNMGG

-100 GSNQLLVLVDGVR
+100 GSNQVLVLVDGVR

-127 PVEQIERI
+127 PVELIERI

-154 IQIFTRRDTGGLKPR
+154 IQIFTRRERSGLQPR
-169 AMAGIG
+169 AMVGAG
-175 SNNLREASAGLG
+175 SNHLREASAGI
-187 LGGARG
+187 GGGNERG

-268 NYSETVQQVFSGKL
+268 NYSETVQQVYTGKL
-282 RFTPS
+282 RYAPS
-287 AASAFQA
+287 ARMAWQA
-294 TVGRSYD
+294 TVGRSRD
-301 ESDDYGAAGFVGGL
+301 ESDDFGSAGFVGGL
-315 QTRRDQAAVQG
+315 QTRRDQAALQG
-326 DFVPGEGQNLT
+326 DFQLKPGQQLT
-337 AGLDW
+337 AGADW

-356 SRENT
+356 SRDNT

-366 YQGRFGAQ
+366 YQGRFGPQ
-374 QLQAGLRGDDN
+374 QLQAGLRYDDN

-397 WGWHFDGGMLLSARW
+397 WGWHFDGGLLLSARY
-412 SSGFRAPSFND
+412 STGFRAPSFND

-435 PEESKNLNVGLSGGG
+435 PEESKNLNLALSGQVQA
-450 DGWRWTADVF
+450 WRWTLDVF

-466 LISFDSSTWLPGNI
+466 LISFDSTTFLPGNI

-489 LTLTTAFAGWDLAA
+489 ITVATTVAGWDLSA

-510 RNRSTGPN
+510 RNRSQGAN
-518 HGKLLPRRARDTG
+518 RGKLLPRRARDTG
-531 RIDLDRDFGAF
+531 RIDLDRDFGDF
-542 AFGTSVNAAG
+542 AFGTTVNAAG
-552 SRYDDAANLV
+552 SCFDDAANLV
-562 RVGGYATLDLR
+562 RVGGYATVDLR
-573 FEYALHADWTVLA
+573 VEYAFHSDWTVLA

-599 DWYNQPGREYGL
+599 DWYNQPGREFGL
-611 SVRWQPRAD
+611 NLRWQPAR

>member
-1 MTFRPLATA
+1 MTYRPLTAA

-15 ALPPLFAS
+15 ALPATTLAS
-23 QPAFADAA
+23 EPA
-31 TDLDEVL
+31 TELDQVL
-38 VTATRTQIALR
+38 VTATRSEISLR
-49 DSLSPAQVIGRAEIE
+49 DSLSPAQVIDRAEIE

-154 IQIFTRRDTGGLKPR
+154 IQIFTRRDRGGVQPR
-169 AMAGIG
+169 AMLGAG
-175 SNNLREASAGLG
+175 SHQMREASAGI
-187 LGGARG
+187 GGGGERG
-193 WFGADFAFLR
+193 WFGADVAFLR
-203 TDGINACNG
+203 TDGINACEG
-212 TAAGWGAGCFADEP
+212 TAEGWGAGCYADEP

-234 SASLRGGGKFGDAW
+234 SASLRGGTRLGQAW
-248 TLEGSALRAEGYNH
+248 SVEGSALRAEGDNH

-282 RFTPS
+282 RYAPS
-287 AASAFQA
+287 ARTAWQA

-301 ESDDYGAAGFVGGL
+301 DTRDYGNGVFAGGL
-315 QTRRDQAAVQG
+315 RTRRDQAALQA
-326 DFVPGEGQNLT
+326 DLVPGEGQHLT

-342 LDDHITGSTAYDVD
+342 LGDRITGTTAYDID
-356 SRENT
+356 SRDNT

-366 YQGRFGAQ
+366 YQGRFGPQ
-374 QLQAGLRGDDN
+374 RLQAGLRHDDN

-397 WGWHFDGGMLLSARW
+397 WGWRFDGGMLLSARW

-423 LYYPYYGNPDLQ
+423 LYYPYYGNPNLR
-435 PEESKNLNVGLSGGG
+435 PEQSRNLNLGLSGGG
-450 DGWRWTADVF
+450 DHGLRWTLDVF

-466 LISFDSSTWLPGNI
+466 LISFDSTTWLPGNV
-480 DTARLRGGE
+480 DRARLRGGE
-489 LTLTTAFAGWDLAA
+489 LTVAATLAGWELAG

-510 RNRSTGPN
+510 RNRSGGAT
-518 HGKLLPRRARDTG
+518 HGKLLPRRARNTG
-531 RIDLDRDFGAF
+531 RIDLDRRFDAF
-542 AFGTSVNAAG
+542 AFGASVNAAG
-552 SRYDDAANLV
+552 ARFDDAANQV
-562 RVGGYATLDLR
+562 QVGGYATLDLR
-573 FEYALHADWTVLA
+573 MEYALHPDWTVLA

-599 DWYNQPGREYGL
+599 DWYNQPGRGFGVNL
-611 SVRWQPRAD
+611 RWQPR

>member
-1 MTFRPLATA
+1 MTFRPLTAA

-15 ALPPLFAS
+15 ALPS
-23 QPAFADAA
+23 TAFADAA

-38 VTATRTQIALR
+38 VTATRTQVALR

-100 GSNQLLVLVDGVR
+100 GSNQLLVLIDGVR

-154 IQIFTRRDTGGLKPR
+154 IQIFTRRDQGGLQPR

-175 SNNLREASAGLG
+175 SNNLREASAGIG
-187 LGGARG
+187 QGGERG

-203 TDGINACNG
+203 TDGINACDG
-212 TAAGWGAGCFADEP
+212 TAEGWGAGCFADEP

-234 SASLRGGGKFGDAW
+234 SASLRGGGKPGEAW

-282 RFTPS
+282 RFAPS
-287 AASAFQA
+287 ASAALQA

-301 ESDDYGAAGFVGGL
+301 DSDDYGATGFVGGL
-315 QTRRDQAAVQG
+315 ETRRDQATLQG
-326 DFVPGEGQNLT
+326 DFVLREGHRLT

-342 LDDHITGSTAYDVD
+342 LDDHITGTTAYDVD

-366 YQGRFGAQ
+366 YQGRFGPQ
-374 QLQAGLRGDDN
+374 QLQAGLRNDDN
-385 EQFGSHTTGNLG
+385 GQFGSHTTGNLG
-397 WGWHFDGGMLLSARW
+397 WGWHFDGGVLLSARY
-412 SSGFRAPSFND
+412 STGFRAPSFND
-423 LYYPYYGNPDLQ
+423 LYYPYYGNPDLR
-435 PEESKNLNVGLSGGG
+435 PEESESLNVGVSGGG
-450 DGWRWTADVF
+450 EGWRWTADVF

-466 LISFDSSTWLPGNI
+466 LISFDSATFLPGNI

-489 LTLTTAFAGWDLAA
+489 LTVATAIAGWDLSA

-510 RNRSTGPN
+510 RNRSEGPN

-531 RIDLDRDFGAF
+531 RIDLDRRFDAF
-542 AFGTSVNAAG
+542 ALGASVNAAAG
-552 SRYDDAANLV
+552 RYDDAANSV
-562 RVGGYATLDLR
+562 RLGGYATFDLR
-573 FEYALHADWTVLA
+573 FEYALHADWTVQA
-586 RVTNLFDRDYQLV
+586 RVTNLFDRDYELV
-599 DWYNQPGREYGL
+599 DWYNQPGREFGL
-611 SVRWQPRAD
+611 NLRWQPQAD

>member
-1 MTFRPLATA
+1 MMSRPLTTA

-15 ALPPLFAS
+15 ALP
-23 QPAFADAA
+23 AFAASAA
-31 TDLDEVL
+31 SDPATELDEVL
-38 VTATRTQIALR
+38 VTATRTEIALR

-64 RSQATSLQQLLA
+64 RSQATSLQQLLS
-76 GRAGINLTNTGG
+76 GRAGINLTNMGG

-127 PVEQIERI
+127 PVELIERI

-154 IQIFTRRDTGGLKPR
+154 IQIFTRRERSGLQPR
-169 AMAGIG
+169 AMVGAG
-175 SNNLREASAGLG
+175 SNHLREASAGI
-187 LGGARG
+187 GGGNERG

-268 NYSETVQQVFSGKL
+268 NYSETVQQVYTGKL
-282 RFTPS
+282 RYAPS
-287 AASAFQA
+287 ARMAWQA
-294 TVGRSYD
+294 TVGRSRD
-301 ESDDYGAAGFVGGL
+301 ESDDFGSAGFVGGL
-315 QTRRDQAAVQG
+315 QTRRDQAALQG
-326 DFVPGEGQNLT
+326 DFQLKPGQQLT
-337 AGLDW
+337 AGADW

-356 SRENT
+356 SRDNT

-366 YQGRFGAQ
+366 YQGRFGPQ
-374 QLQAGLRGDDN
+374 QLQAGLRYDDN

-397 WGWHFDGGMLLSARW
+397 WGWHFDGGLLLSARY
-412 SSGFRAPSFND
+412 STGFRAPSFND

-435 PEESKNLNVGLSGGG
+435 PEESKNLNLALSGQVQA
-450 DGWRWTADVF
+450 WRWTLDVF

-466 LISFDSSTWLPGNI
+466 LISFDSTTFLPGNI

-489 LTLTTAFAGWDLAA
+489 ITVATTVAGWDLSA

-510 RNRSTGPN
+510 RNRSQGAN
-518 HGKLLPRRARDTG
+518 RGKLLPRRARDTG
-531 RIDLDRDFGAF
+531 RIDLDRDFGDF
-542 AFGTSVNAAG
+542 AFGTTVNAAG
-552 SRYDDAANLV
+552 SRFDDAANLV
-562 RVGGYATLDLR
+562 RVGGYATVDLR
-573 FEYALHADWTVLA
+573 VEYAFHSDWTVLA

-599 DWYNQPGREYGL
+599 DWYNQPGREFGL
-611 SVRWQPRAD
+611 NLRWQPAR

>member
-1 MTFRPLATA
+1 MMSRPLTTA

-15 ALPPLFAS
+15 ALP
-23 QPAFADAA
+23 AFAASAA
-31 TDLDEVL
+31 SDPATELDEVL
-38 VTATRTQIALR
+38 VTATRTEIALR

-64 RSQATSLQQLLA
+64 RSQATSLQQLLS
-76 GRAGINLTNTGG
+76 GRAGINLTNMGG

-127 PVEQIERI
+127 PVELIERI

-154 IQIFTRRDTGGLKPR
+154 IQIFTRREHGGLKPR
-169 AMAGIG
+169 AMVGIG
-175 SNNLREASAGLG
+175 SNHLREASAGI
-187 LGGARG
+187 GGGNERG

-203 TDGINACNG
+203 TDGINACTG

-268 NYSETVQQVFSGKL
+268 NYSETVQQVYTGKL
-282 RFTPS
+282 RYAPS
-287 AASAFQA
+287 ARMAWQA
-294 TVGRSYD
+294 TVGRSRD
-301 ESDDYGAAGFVGGL
+301 ESDDFGSAGFVGGL
-315 QTRRDQAAVQG
+315 QTRRDQAALQG
-326 DFVPGEGQNLT
+326 DFQLKPGQQLT
-337 AGLDW
+337 AGADW

-356 SRENT
+356 SRDNT

-366 YQGRFGAQ
+366 YQGRFGPQ
-374 QLQAGLRGDDN
+374 QLQAGLRYDDN

-397 WGWHFDGGMLLSARW
+397 WGWHFDGGLLLSARY
-412 SSGFRAPSFND
+412 STGFRAPSFND

-435 PEESKNLNVGLSGGG
+435 PEESKNLNLALSGQVQA
-450 DGWRWTADVF
+450 WRWTLDVF

-466 LISFDSSTWLPGNI
+466 LISFDSTTFLPGNI

-489 LTLTTAFAGWDLAA
+489 ITVATTVAGWDLSA

-510 RNRSTGPN
+510 RNRSQGAN
-518 HGKLLPRRARDTG
+518 RGKLLPRRARDTG
-531 RIDLDRDFGAF
+531 RIDLDRDFGDF
-542 AFGTSVNAAG
+542 AFGTTVNAAG
-552 SRYDDAANLV
+552 SRFDDAANLV
-562 RVGGYATLDLR
+562 RVGGYATVDLR
-573 FEYALHADWTVLA
+573 VEYAFHSDWTVLA

-599 DWYNQPGREYGL
+599 DWYNQPGREFGL
-611 SVRWQPRAD
+611 NLRWQPAR

>member
-1 MTFRPLATA
+1 MTSRPLTTA

-15 ALPPLFAS
+15 ALPAFTAS
-23 QPAFADAA
+23 AASDPA
-31 TDLDEVL
+31 TELDEVL
-38 VTATRTQIALR
+38 VTATRTEIALR

-64 RSQATSLQQLLA
+64 RSQATSLQQLLS
-76 GRAGINLTNTGG
+76 GRAGINLTNMGG

-127 PVEQIERI
+127 PVELIERI

-154 IQIFTRRDTGGLKPR
+154 IQIFTRRERSGLQPR
-169 AMAGIG
+169 AMVGAG
-175 SNNLREASAGLG
+175 SNHLREASAGI
-187 LGGARG
+187 GGGNERG

-268 NYSETVQQVFSGKL
+268 NYSETVQQVYTGKL
-282 RFTPS
+282 RYAPS
-287 AASAFQA
+287 ARMAWQA
-294 TVGRSYD
+294 TVGRSRD
-301 ESDDYGAAGFVGGL
+301 ESDDFGSAGFVGGL
-315 QTRRDQAAVQG
+315 QTRRDQAALQG
-326 DFVPGEGQNLT
+326 DFQLKPGQQLT
-337 AGLDW
+337 AGADW

-356 SRENT
+356 SRDNT

-366 YQGRFGAQ
+366 YQGRFGPQ
-374 QLQAGLRGDDN
+374 QLQAGLRYDDN

-397 WGWHFDGGMLLSARW
+397 WGWHFDGGLLLSARY
-412 SSGFRAPSFND
+412 STGFRAPSFND

-435 PEESKNLNVGLSGGG
+435 PEESKNLNLALSGQVQA
-450 DGWRWTADVF
+450 WRWTLDVF

-466 LISFDSSTWLPGNI
+466 LISFDSTTFLPGNI

-489 LTLTTAFAGWDLAA
+489 ITVATTVAGWDLSA

-510 RNRSTGPN
+510 RNRSQGAN
-518 HGKLLPRRARDTG
+518 RGKLLPRRARDTG
-531 RIDLDRDFGAF
+531 RIDLDRDFGDF
-542 AFGTSVNAAG
+542 AFGTTVNAAG
-552 SRYDDAANLV
+552 SRFDDAANLV
-562 RVGGYATLDLR
+562 RVGGYATVDLR
-573 FEYALHADWTVLA
+573 VEYAFHSDWTVLA

-599 DWYNQPGREYGL
+599 DWYNQPGREFGL
-611 SVRWQPRAD
+611 NLRWQPAR

>member
-1 MTFRPLATA
+1 MTSRPLTTA

-15 ALPPLFAS
+15 ALPAFTAS
-23 QPAFADAA
+23 AASDPA
-31 TDLDEVL
+31 TELDEVL
-38 VTATRTQIALR
+38 VTATRTEIALR

-64 RSQATSLQQLLA
+64 RSQATSLQQLLS
-76 GRAGINLTNTGG
+76 GRAGINLTNMGG

-127 PVEQIERI
+127 PVELIERI

-154 IQIFTRRDTGGLKPR
+154 IQIFTRRERSGLQPR
-169 AMAGIG
+169 AMVGAG
-175 SNNLREASAGLG
+175 SNHLREASAGI
-187 LGGARG
+187 GGGNERG

-203 TDGINACNG
+203 TDGINACEG

-268 NYSETVQQVFSGKL
+268 NYSETVQQVYTGKL
-282 RFTPS
+282 RYAPS
-287 AASAFQA
+287 ARMAWQA
-294 TVGRSYD
+294 TVGRSRD
-301 ESDDYGAAGFVGGL
+301 ESDDFGSAGFVGGL
-315 QTRRDQAAVQG
+315 QTRRDQAALQG
-326 DFVPGEGQNLT
+326 DFVLKPGQQLT
-337 AGLDW
+337 AGADW

-356 SRENT
+356 SRDNT

-366 YQGRFGAQ
+366 YQGRFGPQ
-374 QLQAGLRGDDN
+374 QLQAGLRYDDN

-397 WGWHFDGGMLLSARW
+397 WGWHFDGGLLLSARY
-412 SSGFRAPSFND
+412 STGFRAPSFND

-435 PEESKNLNVGLSGGG
+435 PEESKNLNLALSGQVQA
-450 DGWRWTADVF
+450 WRWTLDVF

-466 LISFDSSTWLPGNI
+466 LISFDSTTFLPGNI

-489 LTLTTAFAGWDLAA
+489 ITVATTVAGWDLSA

-510 RNRSTGPN
+510 RNRSQGAN
-518 HGKLLPRRARDTG
+518 RGKLLPRRARDTG
-531 RIDLDRDFGAF
+531 RIDLDRDFGDF
-542 AFGTSVNAAG
+542 AFGTTVNAAG
-552 SRYDDAANLV
+552 SRFDDAANLV
-562 RVGGYATLDLR
+562 RVGGYATVDLR
-573 FEYALHADWTVLA
+573 VEYAFHSDWTVLA

-599 DWYNQPGREYGL
+599 DWYNQPGREFGL
-611 SVRWQPRAD
+611 NLRWQPAR